1 MLKGGMLLTYTLGIQ
16 NRATQDIDFL
26 SIVSTRAMWNQFVCC
41 QKTKIIGYKT
51 VETGGFYDF
60 KRNHKS
66 QFPFKR

>member
-41 QKTKIIGYKT
+41 QKTKIIGYKMM
-51 VETGGFYDF
+51 
-60 KRNHKS
+60 
-66 QFPFKR
+66 